1 MKHLSE
7 EDLIL
12 VYYDE
17 PGVPPDARD
26 HLTAC
31 PHCRAAADALAQT
44 LNLCND
50 WPVPEP
56 DANFERRV
64 WTGRRSVWSMPGV
77 WIGAAA
83 AVVLIVS
90 AFLLGRATRPQQ
102 PVILTGLSDEARERI
117 LSISLADHLDRA
129 GIVMTEVCNTGD
141 TAGERALAE
150 DLVGEGR
157 LLRQALAR
165 HDQTA
170 TLAAFDQIQRV
181 LTEVAHAEPAESPE
195 LKQQIG
201 DESLVFKARV
211 METNLRTQGQKL

>member
-7 EDLIL
+7 EDLVLI
-12 VYYDE
+12 YYGE
-17 PGVPPDARD
+17 PGVSPDARD
-26 HLTAC
+26 HLAAC
-31 PHCRAAADALAQT
+31 PDCRTAADALAQT
-44 LNLCND
+44 LDLCND

-56 DANFERRV
+56 DLNFERRV
-64 WTGRRSVWSMPGV
+64 WTSRRSPWLMPGV
-77 WIGAAA
+77 AA

-102 PVILTGLSDEARERI
+102 PVILTGLSDQARERI
-117 LSISLADHLDRA
+117 LRISLADHLDRA
-129 GIVMTEVCNTGD
+129 GIVLTEVCNTGGD
-141 TAGERALAE
+141 LAGERALAE

-170 TLAAFDQIQRV
+170 TLAVFDQIQRV

>member
-7 EDLIL
+7 EDLVLI
-12 VYYDE
+12 YYGE
-17 PGVPPDARD
+17 PGVAEEARQ
-26 HLTAC
+26 HLAEC
-31 PHCRAAADALAQT
+31 AECHAAADALAQT

-50 WPVPEP
+50 WPVPDP
-56 DANFERRV
+56 DLDFERRV
-64 WTGRRSVWSMPGV
+64 WTGRPSVWSMPGV
-77 WIGAAA
+77 WIGIAA

-90 AFLLGRATRPQQ
+90 AFLLGRVTRPQP
-102 PVILTGLSDEARERI
+102 PVILTGLSDQARERI
-117 LSISLADHLDRA
+117 LRISLADHLDRA

-141 TAGERALAE
+141 IAGERALAE

-165 HDQTA
+165 HDHTA
-170 TLAAFDQIQRV
+170 TLAVFDQIQRV